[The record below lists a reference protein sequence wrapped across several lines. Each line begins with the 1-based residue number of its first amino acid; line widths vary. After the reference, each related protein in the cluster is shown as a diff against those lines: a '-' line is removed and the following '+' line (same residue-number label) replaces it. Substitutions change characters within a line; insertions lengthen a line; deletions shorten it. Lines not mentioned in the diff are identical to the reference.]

1 MISECIYKSK
11 LIFMTSKNENYLDS
25 YLSHFYIKDQNE
37 TILFFS
43 HGKIKFYKTDEFENQ
58 NKFLIEQMFDIKSIY
73 NHAKDLLNVGNVF
86 DYILIDRIDILLED
100 KNKKERIGILDDLFL
115 LATEFNTQIIFSLVN
130 HDEPSLLI
138 KNLYKFDDCFNDL
151 IDVENINK
159 DFVSL
164 VLYHHKSSEKIKEKI
179 NIGLTDELK
188 NKKDY
193 FHIGV
198 KGLTKEINFDHFVL
212 LLGRPSSYK
221 TTFILD
227 CTFGSLINNNKT
239 LLFTLG
245 RSKNT
250 IINYLKN
257 KDEAIYTFYSKY
269 LLINDHLL
277 SFNELYNYIL
287 DSEDK
292 LCGIDVVLI
301 DSIDDVLKYESKEKQ
316 NYFYHMLYRLA
327 IDLNIHF
334 IISKNTERGKEKLD
348 DKYLVFD
355 KVIKISK
362 HEDNRI
368 KLTFSQKENGEFI
381 EYLDLVKG
389 G

>member
-164 VLYHHKSSEKIKEKI
+164 VLYHHKSSEIIKEKI

-239 LLFTLG
+239 LLFTSG

-250 IINYLKN
+250 IINHLKN
-257 KDEAIYTFYSKY
+257 KDEPIYTFYSKY

-316 NYFYHMLYRLA
+316 YYFYHMLYRLA

-334 IISKNTERGKEKLD
+334 IISKTTERGKEKMD

-368 KLTFSQKENGEFI
+368 KLTFSKKENGEFI

-389 G
+389 R

>member
-164 VLYHHKSSEKIKEKI
+164 VLYHHKSSEIIKEKI

-239 LLFTLG
+239 LLFTSG

-250 IINYLKN
+250 IINHLKN
-257 KDEAIYTFYSKY
+257 KDEPIYTFYSKY

-316 NYFYHMLYRLA
+316 YYFYHMLYRLA

-334 IISKNTERGKEKLD
+334 IISKTTERGKEKMD